1 MYPYL
6 ILLELFTIYLL
17 WCEIFNNAGL
27 SLSNISFPLK
37 KVTLLFRVQILIITE
52 TINYNFSLNKLIIST
67 NKAVVKLE
75 YWDAEDSHAE

>member
-1 MYPYL
+1 
-6 ILLELFTIYLL
+6 
-17 WCEIFNNAGL
+17 
-27 SLSNISFPLK
+27 
-37 KVTLLFRVQILIITE
+37 LFRVQILIITE